1 MRPNHLILLA
11 LGFAFAADAQTVQK
25 CVSRSGQARYQSTPC
40 EQGMKTAEVWDAVPE
55 TIATPAVTASGER
68 RRASRQRGTSRRR
81 THASYPSESTDACAQ
96 ARAYR
101 DEGERRAGL
110 SRNYELLSAL
120 QRRVYDACR

>member
-1 MRPNHLILLA
+1 MRATRLTFLTLV
-11 LGFAFAADAQTVQK
+11 LAFAADAQTVQK
-25 CVSRSGQARYQSTPC
+25 CVSRSGQARYQSAPC
-40 EQGMKTAEVWDAVPE
+40 ERGMKTAEVWDAVPE
-55 TIATPAVTASGER
+55 TVAPPAVTASGARRHSSSR
-68 RRASRQRGTSRRR
+68 RRAPGRR
-81 THASYPSESTDACAQ
+81 TYASYASESADACAQ